1 MVGVPFQQVWFPI
14 SRQTCD
20 DSREKVYIW
29 GMAFLNTKQL
39 SPHIIWLLYAI
50 ALGLGLSH
58 HEIWMDEAHHWL
70 VPRDS
75 SSIGEMLQ
83 SLRYEGHPGLWNIL
97 LYFSTFLS
105 EQVWIMQLLHG
116 LIATCSIYL
125 VAIHSPFPRWVI
137 YLLPFGYFT
146 LFEYGM
152 ISRNYALA
160 FLLAFLFVW
169 EVKKENGSFLRLM
182 IYLALL
188 ANTHLLGFCLSI
200 LLCFYVEWKKAAPR
214 WAVSIYLLGLA
225 LATWQIIPPGDH
237 PMVTGLDWEKMAAW
251 ATIKQAI
258 LVFQEAFFPLHDFNR
273 HHFWHTNWLEV
284 QNIDVA
290 RWFSL
295 IIALLPLWFFRKQGR
310 AVLLIYGIA
319 GGVIL
324 LSALKGV
331 NYERFHGFIYL
342 AFWLLLWLE
351 FPNLQLAQNRFLS
364 TFLGLVLGIQLL
376 SGAHAYYQDWK
387 YPFSESRR
395 TAAYLQS
402 LEDQSLP
409 IIGGYCFGEA
419 LQAYLPRLRYPEQP
433 EESFCRWEIF
443 SPEYLQELQT
453 EDYYARLLRHFL
465 PFNAPKAILI
475 SHQPLDLSTTPI
487 LRQHQAQG
495 YELRF
500 TPLPNY
506 TDNLK
511 QMEAFYLYEFTLVF
525 R

>member
-1 MVGVPFQQVWFPI
+1 MWLPI
-14 SRQTCD
+14 AGQTCD
-20 DSREKVYIW
+20 DLGEKVYIW
-29 GMAFLNTKQL
+29 GMAFPNTKKL
-39 SPHIIWLLYAI
+39 SPHIIWILYI
-50 ALGLGLSH
+50 LMLGFGLAQ

-75 SSIGEMLQ
+75 ATLGEMLQ

-97 LYFSTFLS
+97 LYFSTFFS

-116 LIATCSIYL
+116 GIASLSIYL
-125 VAIHSPFPRWVI
+125 VTVCSPFPRWVRW
-137 YLLPFGYFT
+137 LLPFGYFT

-200 LLCFYVEWKKAAPR
+200 LLCFYIEWRKATPR
-214 WAVSIYLLGLA
+214 WSVTIYLLGVA
-225 LATWQIIPPGDH
+225 LAIWQIIPPGDH
-237 PMVTGLDWEKMAAW
+237 PMVTGLDWGKMTSW
-251 ATIKQAI
+251 STIKQVV
-258 LVFQEAFFPLHDFNR
+258 LVFQEAFLPLHDFNR

-284 QNIDVA
+284 QSIDLA
-290 RWFSL
+290 RWISL
-295 IIALLPLWFFRKQGR
+295 TIAVLPLWFFRKEGR
-310 AVLLIYGIA
+310 AVLLFYGVA

-331 NYERFHGFIYL
+331 NYERFHGFIYM
-342 AFWLLLWLE
+342 AFLFLLWLE
-351 FPNLQLAQNRFLS
+351 YSNLKWDQNRFLS
-364 TFLGLVLGIQLL
+364 IFLGLVLSVQLL
-376 SGAHAYYQDWK
+376 GGVHAYYQDWK
-387 YPFSESRR
+387 HPFSESRR
-395 TAAYLQS
+395 TAAYLES
-402 LEDQSLP
+402 LEDPSIP

-419 LQAYLPRLRYPEQP
+419 LQAYLPRLQYPEHPQ
-433 EESFCRWEIF
+433 ESFCRWEIF

-453 EDYYARLLRHFL
+453 EDYYTRLLRYFL
-465 PFNAPKAILI
+465 PLNTPKAILI
-475 SHQPLDLSTTPI
+475 SHQPLDLSTKTI
-487 LRQHQAQG
+487 LRQHDEQD
-495 YELRF
+495 YELQF
-500 TPLPNY
+500 SPLPNF

-511 QMEAFYLYEFTLVF
+511 QMEAFYLYELTLMP

>member
-1 MVGVPFQQVWFPI
+1 MTSI
-14 SRQTCD
+14 ARQTCND
-20 DSREKVYIW
+20 LGEKVYIW
-29 GMAFLNTKQL
+29 GMAFPNTKQL
-39 SPHIIWLLYAI
+39 SPHLIWLLYAI
-50 ALGLGLSH
+50 TLGLGLWH

-75 SSIGEMLQ
+75 ADLLEMLQ

-97 LYFSTFLS
+97 LYFSTYLS

-116 LIATCSIYL
+116 IIATLTIYVVIL
-125 VAIHSPFPRWVI
+125 HSPFPQWI
-137 YLLPFGYFT
+137 KALLPFGYFT

-169 EVKKENGSFLRLM
+169 EVKKDNGSFLRLM

-200 LLCFYVEWKKAAPR
+200 LLCFYIEWKKATPR
-214 WAVSIYLLGLA
+214 WPSLIYLLGLV

-237 PMVTGLDWEKMAAW
+237 PMVTGLDWGEMTAW
-251 ATIKQAI
+251 STIKQVI
-258 LVFQEAFFPLHDFNR
+258 LVFQEAFLPLHDFNR

-284 QNIDVA
+284 QNVDLA

-295 IIALLPLWFFRKQGR
+295 FIALLPLWFFRRQGR
-310 AVLLIYGIA
+310 AVLLFYGVA

-331 NYERFHGFIYL
+331 NYERFHGFIYM
-342 AFWLLLWLE
+342 AFLLLLWLE
-351 FPNLQLAQNRFLS
+351 SPNLKLAQNRFLS
-364 TFLGLVLGIQLL
+364 IFLGLVLSIQLL
-376 SGAHAYYQDWK
+376 GGLHAYYQDWK

-395 TAAYLQS
+395 TATHLQS
-402 LEDQSLP
+402 LEDQSIP

-419 LQAYLPRLRYPEQP
+419 LQAYLPRLQYPEHP

-453 EDYYARLLRHFL
+453 EDYYTRLLRYFL
-465 PFNAPKAILI
+465 PLNAPKAILV
-475 SHQPLDLSTTPI
+475 SHQPLDLSTAPI
-487 LRQHQAQG
+487 LRQHQGQD
-495 YELRF
+495 YELQF
-500 TPLPNY
+500 SPLPNF
-506 TDNLK
+506 TNNLK
-511 QMEAFYLYEFTLVF
+511 QMEAFYLYEFTLIPQ
-525 R
+525 